1 MITNLI
7 KSSMK
12 KMTQNF
18 ESGFENLGRWIHAHP
33 KRVILV
39 MLLFFASLASNIP
52 SIEVDTSTEA
62 FFSKKDQTRINYD
75 GFREQFGRD
84 EIVLA
89 LIHPKKVF
97 DLEFLEKLKAFHED
111 LEEKVPHLDEVQSL
125 VNVTSMRGEDG
136 ELIVEELM
144 EDWPEDD
151 KGIRELKDRVLRNK
165 YYRNFL
171 VSEDGQYTTVVV
183 RSNAFSDYGQGMDQD
198 QMLANGFEEDEGNPI
213 AGDDKPRLL
222 TEEQNSEFVEAIQ
235 SLADRHRTE
244 DFPIDLGGSPVMVHD
259 LKKAMFSDM
268 PVFMLASLGVI
279 ALLLVILFRRLSG
292 LVLPLLTVIFS
303 LLTALG
309 LVAVTG
315 TKLTIVMQILPS
327 FLLAVGIGYSMHLL
341 VIYYRHLRDYGDKGE
356 AIAYAM
362 GHSGLAILITSLTT
376 AGGLLSFV
384 PVKVAPVS
392 DLGLFG
398 AAGVLFCV
406 SFTLVLLPA
415 MLSVIPESK
424 HPVPAKNLHLQ
435 KNSITPYSFAD
446 WMLKSCGD
454 FAVNKP
460 WTVIGIS
467 LLIALMSSFG
477 AAKLRFSHNPI
488 AWLPEDNSLRSA
500 TEAIN
505 EHMEGSAA
513 IELVVERE
521 EENAVK
527 EPEFMNRLDD
537 FNHFSEGTSYNRIS
551 VGKSSSIVDVVKEIN
566 QVLNEDREEYY
577 RVPWDRGMI
586 AQELLL
592 FENGGTEDLENLVN
606 TPYSKARVTLKTTW
620 VDANQYTGLLHKLER
635 KIEELFGKEK
645 SYVVTGL
652 IPIMVK
658 TITFLM
664 EGMLIS
670 YLIAGVVITLLM
682 IILLADFRLGLW
694 SMIPNFLPILAG
706 LGLMGLLD
714 LPLDAMSILV
724 GSIAIGLAVDDTV
737 HFMHNFRRNQH
748 IHQDIKVAVE
758 KTLTSTGRAMLV
770 TTIVLSAG
778 FFIFTFSSMNNLISF
793 GLITGLTIII
803 ALLGDILL
811 APAMMALIYKNQVQT
826 SK

>member
-1 MITNLI
+1 MSDQSSPTNFIRQLVTADLDAGRYPQGITTRFPPEPNGYLHI
-7 KSSMK
+7 GHAKSICL
-12 KMTQNF
+12 NF
-18 ESGFENLGRWIHAHP
+18 GLAQDFKVRCALRFDDTNPDRESP
-33 KRVILV
+33 
-39 MLLFFASLASNIP
+39 
-52 SIEVDTSTEA
+52 
-62 FFSKKDQTRINYD
+62 
-75 GFREQFGRD
+75 
-84 EIVLA
+84 
-89 LIHPKKVF
+89 
-97 DLEFLEKLKAFHED
+97 
-111 LEEKVPHLDEVQSL
+111 
-125 VNVTSMRGEDG
+125 
-136 ELIVEELM
+136 
-144 EDWPEDD
+144 
-151 KGIRELKDRVLRNK
+151 
-165 YYRNFL
+165 
-171 VSEDGQYTTVVV
+171 
-183 RSNAFSDYGQGMDQD
+183 
-198 QMLANGFEEDEGNPI
+198 
-213 AGDDKPRLL
+213 
-222 TEEQNSEFVEAIQ
+222 EFVEAIK
-235 SLADRHRTE
+235 SVADRHRNT
-244 DFPIDLGGSPVMVHD
+244 DFPIELGGSPVMVHD

-268 PVFMLASLGVI
+268 PVFVLASLGVI
-279 ALLLVILFRRLSG
+279 ALFLVILFRRLSG

-341 VIYYRHLRDYGDKGE
+341 IIYYRHLRDHGDKGE

-415 MLSVIPESK
+415 LLSVLPEGK
-424 HPVPAKNLHLQ
+424 HAVAAENLHLQ
-435 KNSITPYSFAD
+435 KNSRTRYSIAD
-446 WMLKSCGD
+446 RMLKGCGD

-477 AAKLRFSHNPI
+477 AAQLRFSHNPI
-488 AWLPEDNSLRSA
+488 AWLPDDNSLRSA

-505 EHMEGSAA
+505 EHMKGSAA

-527 EPEFMNRLDD
+527 EPEFMNRLDE
-537 FNHFSEGTSYNRIS
+537 FNHFSEGTSHKKIS
-551 VGKSSSIVDVVKEIN
+551 VGKSSSVVDVVKEIN

-577 RVPWDRGMI
+577 RVPQEREMI

-620 VDANQYTGLLHKLER
+620 VDANQYTGLLFKLER
-635 KIEELFGKEK
+635 KIEDLFGKEK

-670 YLIAGVVITLLM
+670 YLIAGAVITLLM
-682 IILLADFRLGLW
+682 IIMLADFRLGLW

-706 LGLMGLLD
+706 LGVMGLLD

-758 KTLTSTGRAMLV
+758 KTLTSTGRAMLL

-811 APAMMALIYKNQVQT
+811 APAMMALIYKNQIKT

>member
-1 MITNLI
+1 MKQMIQ
-7 KSSMK
+7 K
-12 KMTQNF
+12 F
-18 ESGFENLGRWIHAHP
+18 ELGFENLGRWIHTHP

-52 SIEVDTSTEA
+52 SIKVDTSTEA
-62 FFSKKDQTRINYD
+62 FFSKKDQTRIAYD
-75 GFREQFGRD
+75 RFREQFGRD

-111 LEEKVPHLDEVQSL
+111 LEEEVPHLDEVQSL
-125 VNVTSMRGEDG
+125 INVTSMRGEDG
-136 ELIVEELM
+136 ELIIEELM
-144 EDWPEDD
+144 EDWPEDE
-151 KGIRELKDRVLRNK
+151 KGISELKDRVLSNK

-171 VSEDGQYTTVVV
+171 VSEDGRYTTVVV
-183 RSNAFSDYGQGMDQD
+183 RSNAFSDYGKEIDQD
-198 QMLANGFEEDEGNPI
+198 EMLADGFEENEGI
-213 AGDDKPRLL
+213 SITEDDKPRLL
-222 TEEQNSEFVEAIQ
+222 TEEQNSEFVVAIQ
-235 SLADRHRTE
+235 SLADRHRSE

-268 PVFMLASLGVI
+268 PVFVLASLGVI

-341 VIYYRHLRDYGDKGE
+341 VIYYRHLRDHGDKGE

-406 SFTLVLLPA
+406 FFTLVLLPA
-415 MLSVIPESK
+415 LLSVFPEGK
-424 HPVPAKNLHLQ
+424 HAVAAENLHLQ
-435 KNSITPYSFAD
+435 KNSRTRYSYAD
-446 WMLKSCGD
+446 RMLKGCGD

-477 AAKLRFSHNPI
+477 AAQLRFSHNPI
-488 AWLPEDNSLRSA
+488 AWLPDDNSLRSA

-505 EHMEGSAA
+505 EHMKGSAA

-527 EPEFMNRLDD
+527 EPEFMNRLDE
-537 FNHFSEGTSYNRIS
+537 FNHFSEGTSHKRIS
-551 VGKSSSIVDVVKEIN
+551 VGKSSSVVDVVKEIN

-577 RVPWDRGMI
+577 RVPQDRAMI

-620 VDANQYTGLLHKLER
+620 VDANQYTGLLLKLER
-635 KIEELFGKEK
+635 KIEDLFGKEK

-670 YLIAGVVITLLM
+670 YLIAGAVITLLM
-682 IILLADFRLGLW
+682 IIMLADFRLGLW

-706 LGLMGLLD
+706 LGVMGLLD

-758 KTLTSTGRAMLV
+758 KTLTSTGRAMLL

-778 FFIFTFSSMNNLISF
+778 FFIFTFSAMNNLISF

-811 APAMMALIYKNQVQT
+811 APAMMALIYKNQIT
-826 SK
+826 NSK

>member
-1 MITNLI
+1 MI
-7 KSSMK
+7 
-12 KMTQNF
+12 QNF
-18 ESGFENLGRWIHAHP
+18 ESGFEKFGRWIHTHP
-33 KRVILV
+33 KRVILT

-62 FFSKKDQTRINYD
+62 FFSKKDQTRVYYD
-75 GFREQFGRD
+75 RFREQFGRD

-89 LIHPKKVF
+89 LIHPKNVF

-111 LEEKVPHLDEVQSL
+111 LEEEVPNLDEVQSL
-125 VNVTSMRGEDG
+125 INVTSMRGEEG
-136 ELIVEELM
+136 ELIIEELM
-144 EDWPEDD
+144 EDWPEDE
-151 KGIRELKDRVLRNK
+151 KGIRELKDRVLSNK

-183 RSNAFSDYGQGMDQD
+183 RSNAFSDFGHGMDQD
-198 QMLANGFEEDEGNPI
+198 EMLVDGFEEDEESSI
-213 AGDDKPRLL
+213 TLDKNPRLL

-244 DFPIDLGGSPVMVHD
+244 DFTIELGGSPVMVHD

-268 PVFMLASLGVI
+268 PVFVLASLGVI
-279 ALLLVILFRRLSG
+279 ALFLVILFRRLSG

-303 LLTALG
+303 LLTTLG

-327 FLLAVGIGYSMHLL
+327 FLLAVGIGYSIHLL
-341 VIYYRHLRDYGDKGE
+341 VIYYRHLRDHGDKGE

-415 MLSVIPESK
+415 LLSVIPEGN
-424 HPVPAKNLHLQ
+424 HLVAAENLHLR
-435 KNSITPYSFAD
+435 KNSRTRYSFAD
-446 WMLKSCGD
+446 RMLKGCGD
-454 FAVNKP
+454 FAVNNP

-477 AAKLRFSHNPI
+477 AAQLRFSHNPI
-488 AWLPEDNSLRSA
+488 AWLPEDNPLRSA
-500 TEAIN
+500 TEEIN
-505 EHMEGSAA
+505 EHMKGSAA

-527 EPEFMNRLDD
+527 EPEFMNRLDV
-537 FNHFSEGTSYNRIS
+537 FNHFSEGTSYNRIY

-577 RVPWDRGMI
+577 RVPQDRGMI

-635 KIEELFGKEK
+635 KIDELFGKEK

-682 IILLADFRLGLW
+682 IILLADIRLGLW

-748 IHQDIKVAVE
+748 NYQDIKVAVE
-758 KTLTSTGRAMLV
+758 KTLTSTGRAMLL

-793 GLITGLTIII
+793 GLITGLAIII
-803 ALLGDILL
+803 AFLGDLLL
-811 APAMMALIYKNQVQT
+811 APAMMALIYKNQVKT

>member
-1 MITNLI
+1 
-7 KSSMK
+7 
-12 KMTQNF
+12 MTQKF

-62 FFSKKDQTRINYD
+62 FFSKKDQTRIDYD
-75 GFREQFGRD
+75 RFREQFGRD

-97 DLEFLEKLKAFHED
+97 NLEFLEKLKAFHED
-111 LEEKVPHLDEVQSL
+111 LEEEVPHLDEVQSL
-125 VNVTSMRGEDG
+125 INVTSMRGEEG
-136 ELIVEELM
+136 ELIIEELM

-171 VSEDGQYTTVVV
+171 VSEDGEYTTVVV

-198 QMLANGFEEDEGNPI
+198 QMLADGFEEDEGNPI

-222 TEEQNSEFVEAIQ
+222 TEEQNSEFVVAIQ
-235 SLADRHRTE
+235 SLADRHRSE

-268 PVFMLASLGVI
+268 PVFMLSSLGVI
-279 ALLLVILFRRLSG
+279 SLLLVILFRRLSG

-315 TKLTIVMQILPS
+315 TKLTIILQILPS

-341 VIYYRHLRDYGDKGE
+341 VIYYRHLRDHGDKGE

-376 AGGLLSFV
+376 AGGLLSFA

-398 AAGVLFCV
+398 AAGVIFCV

-415 MLSVIPESK
+415 LLSVLPEGK
-424 HPVPAKNLHLQ
+424 HAVAAENLHLR
-435 KNSITPYSFAD
+435 KNSRTRYSFAD
-446 WMLKSCGD
+446 RMLKGCGD
-454 FAVNKP
+454 FAVNSP

-467 LLIALMSSFG
+467 ILIALMSSFG
-477 AAKLRFSHNPI
+477 ASQLRFSHNPV

-500 TEAIN
+500 TDAIN
-505 EHMEGSAA
+505 KHMKGSAA

-521 EENAVK
+521 VENAVK
-527 EPEFMNRLDD
+527 EPEFMNRLDE
-537 FNHFSEGTSYNRIS
+537 FNHFSEGTSHKKIS

-577 RVPWDRGMI
+577 RVPQEREMI

-592 FENGGTEDLENLVN
+592 FENGGSEDLENLVN
-606 TPYSKARVTLKTTW
+606 SPYSKARVTLKTTW
-620 VDANQYTGLLHKLER
+620 VDANQYTGLLLKLER
-635 KIEELFGKEK
+635 KIEDLFGKEK

-670 YLIAGVVITLLM
+670 YLIAGAVITLLM
-682 IILLADFRLGLW
+682 IIMLADFRLGLW

-706 LGLMGLLD
+706 LGVMGLLD

-758 KTLTSTGRAMLV
+758 KTLTSTGRAMLL

-811 APAMMALIYKNQVQT
+811 APAMMALIYKNQVKT

>member
-1 MITNLI
+1 MI
-7 KSSMK
+7 
-12 KMTQNF
+12 QNF
-18 ESGFENLGRWIHAHP
+18 ESGFEKLGRWIHTHP
-33 KRVILV
+33 KRVILT

-62 FFSKKDQTRINYD
+62 FFSKKDQTRVYYD
-75 GFREQFGRD
+75 RFREQFGRD

-89 LIHPKKVF
+89 LIHPKNVF

-111 LEEKVPHLDEVQSL
+111 LEEEVPNLDEVQSL
-125 VNVTSMRGEDG
+125 INVTSMRGEEG
-136 ELIVEELM
+136 ELIIEELM
-144 EDWPEDD
+144 EDWPEDE
-151 KGIRELKDRVLRNK
+151 KGIRELKDRVLSNK

-183 RSNAFSDYGQGMDQD
+183 RSNAFSDFGHGMDQD
-198 QMLANGFEEDEGNPI
+198 EMLVDGFEEDEEI
-213 AGDDKPRLL
+213 SITLDKNPRLL

-244 DFPIDLGGSPVMVHD
+244 DFTIELGGSPVMVHD

-268 PVFMLASLGVI
+268 PVFVLASLGVI
-279 ALLLVILFRRLSG
+279 ALFLVILFRRLSG
-292 LVLPLLTVIFS
+292 LVLPLLTVIFF

-341 VIYYRHLRDYGDKGE
+341 VIYYRHLHDHGDKGE

-362 GHSGLAILITSLTT
+362 GHSGLAILITTLTT

-415 MLSVIPESK
+415 LLSVIPEGN
-424 HPVPAKNLHLQ
+424 HLVAAENLHLR
-435 KNSITPYSFAD
+435 KNSRTRYSFAD
-446 WMLKSCGD
+446 RMLKGCGD
-454 FAVNKP
+454 FAVNNP

-477 AAKLRFSHNPI
+477 AAQLRFSHNPI
-488 AWLPEDNSLRSA
+488 AWLPEDNPLRSA
-500 TEAIN
+500 TEEIN
-505 EHMEGSAA
+505 EHMKGSAA

-527 EPEFMNRLDD
+527 EPEFMNRLDV
-537 FNHFSEGTSYNRIS
+537 FNHFSEGTSYNRIY

-577 RVPWDRGMI
+577 QVPQDRGMI

-592 FENGGTEDLENLVN
+592 FENGGTEDLESLVN

-620 VDANQYTGLLHKLER
+620 VDANQYTGLFTSWKER
-635 KIEELFGKEK
+635 
-645 SYVVTGL
+645 
-652 IPIMVK
+652 
-658 TITFLM
+658 
-664 EGMLIS
+664 
-670 YLIAGVVITLLM
+670 
-682 IILLADFRLGLW
+682 
-694 SMIPNFLPILAG
+694 
-706 LGLMGLLD
+706 
-714 LPLDAMSILV
+714 
-724 GSIAIGLAVDDTV
+724 
-737 HFMHNFRRNQH
+737 
-748 IHQDIKVAVE
+748 
-758 KTLTSTGRAMLV
+758 
-770 TTIVLSAG
+770 
-778 FFIFTFSSMNNLISF
+778 
-793 GLITGLTIII
+793 
-803 ALLGDILL
+803 
-811 APAMMALIYKNQVQT
+811 
-826 SK
+826 